1 MLLLISVLLGLADLV
16 RPSRA
21 IADESTSSRDS
32 SPDFADIDSFV
43 QSSMQQSGIPGVG
56 LAIVHG
62 DQVVHLRGFG
72 VADPSGRPVTPQTS
86 FRIGSNTKS
95 FTALAV
101 MQLVERGQID
111 LDAPIQRYLPW
122 LQLADPDAA
131 ARITVSQLMYMT
143 SGIPGT
149 AMYDTFAQPDLT
161 LEQYGRALAS
171 VRPNRP
177 VGSSFEYANANYN
190 LLGLIVEAVS
200 GRPYAE
206 YVEQQILAPLDMHHT
221 AATPAG
227 ERENGLGPGYQWWFG
242 FGPFAAD
249 DPYSQAN
256 LPTGYMTSTAEDL
269 AHYQIAQINGG
280 RYRSARILSA
290 EGIARMH
297 EAGPNSSMVAMD
309 HQQFG
314 FGMGWGT
321 KVVGDRSTL
330 FYNGETFR
338 FVSHQAIDPQSGWG
352 VVILTNATNQ
362 LPSQDEPYHSLVNGV
377 LARVDPMLALP
388 TSNEPS
394 L

>member
-1 MLLLISVLLGLADLV
+1 
-16 RPSRA
+16 
-21 IADESTSSRDS
+21 
-32 SPDFADIDSFV
+32 
-43 QSSMQQSGIPGVG
+43 
-56 LAIVHG
+56 
-62 DQVVHLRGFG
+62 
-72 VADPSGRPVTPQTS
+72 
-86 FRIGSNTKS
+86 
-95 FTALAV
+95 
-101 MQLVERGQID
+101 
-111 LDAPIQRYLPW
+111 
-122 LQLADPDAA
+122 
-131 ARITVSQLMYMT
+131 MYMT

-149 AMYDTFAQPDLT
+149 AMYGTFAQPDLT

-200 GRPYAE
+200 GRPYAD

-388 TSNEPS
+388 ASSEPS
-394 L
+394 LQVAYAIVDVPLALISAWIVWGLLGLPRWSTRLDPRLRAGTGRTRLLLLRVVVEIGVSLGVLLVPPLWLGVGWPVLVYVANDLALWTLLASSLLLVTGLVRGGVVLWALQPRRDQSPILAAEV